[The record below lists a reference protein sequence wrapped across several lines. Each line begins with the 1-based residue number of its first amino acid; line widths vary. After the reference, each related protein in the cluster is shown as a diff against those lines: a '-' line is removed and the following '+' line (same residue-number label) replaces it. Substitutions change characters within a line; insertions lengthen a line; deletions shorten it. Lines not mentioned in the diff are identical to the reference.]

1 MFVLHIFFN
10 ESCFLLVSVFCCF
23 TSHGFAPRVC
33 YDDGGV
39 IFFTLNLLMLC
50 IDGCILKQLASNCFV
65 CIITVFD
72 FLCLFCIIFSMSVGF
87 CWRVCFVSR
96 HGFAPRVCRDGGGVI
111 FITLFLS
118 SARFYACIAKQRRR
132 IVSCVFRFLV
142 LVLQYFVNEGCFLL
156 SSWAAVFFFYLF
168 LFCVCCLSNS
178 WRGIIVIF
186 CFFVSSVLF
195 FFCR

>member
-1 MFVLHIFFN
+1 M
-10 ESCFLLVSVFCCF
+10 
-23 TSHGFAPRVC
+23 
-33 YDDGGV
+33 
-39 IFFTLNLLMLC
+39 
-50 IDGCILKQLASNCFV
+50 
-65 CIITVFD
+65 
-72 FLCLFCIIFSMSVGF
+72 
-87 CWRVCFVSR
+87 CFVSR

-118 SARFYACIAKQRRR
+118 SVRFYACIAKQRRR

>member
-65 CIITVFD
+65 CIGFLVFVLHYFFD
-72 FLCLFCIIFSMSVGF
+72 ECWFLL
-87 CWRVCFVSR
+87 
-96 HGFAPRVCRDGGGVI
+96 A
-111 FITLFLS
+111 
-118 SARFYACIAKQRRR
+118 
-132 IVSCVFRFLV
+132 CVFRFAT
-142 LVLQYFVNEGCFLL
+142 
-156 SSWAAVFFFYLF
+156 W
-168 LFCVCCLSNS
+168 FCATC
-178 WRGIIVIF
+178 
-186 CFFVSSVLF
+186 VS
-195 FFCR
+195 